1 MHDTLLVSTRKG
13 LFVLEREGAGWRIAA
28 THFLGD
34 RVSVALADPRDGAW
48 YAAMDLGHFGAKL
61 HRSDDRGASWTEIAV
76 PAYGADDDVPVGDGK
91 PSKPATLELIWC
103 LEAGGAAQPGRL
115 WAGTL
120 PGGLFR
126 SDDRGG
132 SWTLVRGLWDHPGR
146 REWFGGGY
154 DVPGLHS
161 ICVDPRDPRTLRV
174 AVSSGGVWRSDD
186 DGATWHTAA
195 DGLFATYMPPER
207 ARDPLIQDPHRMVQ
221 CPGAPDTLWLQHHNG
236 VFRSDDGAR
245 TWQAVPTVV
254 PSVFG
259 FAVAV
264 HPRDPRRAWTV
275 PAVADEKRVPG
286 DGRFV
291 VARTR
296 DGGASFETLDH
307 GLPQARAYD
316 LVYRHGLAI
325 DAGGDR
331 LAMGS
336 TTGGLWTTEDGG
348 DHWLALADRLPPIV
362 AITFADGPMQES
374 TRPRSPP

>member
-1 MHDTLLVSTRKG
+1 MHDALLVSTRKG
-13 LFVLEREGAGWRIAA
+13 LFVLERAVAGWRVAA
-28 THFLGD
+28 VHFLGD
-34 RVSVALADPRDGAW
+34 RVCAALADPRDGAW

-61 HRSDDRGASWTEIAV
+61 HRSDDRGATWTEVAV
-76 PAYGADDDVPVGDGK
+76 PAYGPDDDVPVGDGK
-91 PSKPATLELIWC
+91 PPKPATLELLWC
-103 LEAGGAAQPGRL
+103 LEAGGASQPGRL

-126 SDDRGG
+126 SDDRGA
-132 SWTLVRGLWDHPGR
+132 SWTLVRGLWDDPRR

-161 ICVDPRDPRTLRV
+161 ICVDPRDPRTLRIGI
-174 AVSSGGVWRSDD
+174 SSGGVWRSDD
-186 DGATWHTAA
+186 DGASWEPAA

-221 CPGAPDTLWLQHHNG
+221 CPGAPDTLWIQHHNG

-245 TWQAVPTVV
+245 TWHEVPAVV

-259 FAVAV
+259 FAIAV
-264 HPRDPRRAWTV
+264 HPRDPRSAWTV
-275 PAVADEKRVPG
+275 PAVKDEKRVPV
-286 DGRFV
+286 DGRLV

-296 DGGASFETLDH
+296 DRGETFEALSD

-325 DAGGDR
+325 DRSGDR

-336 TTGGLWTTEDGG
+336 TTGGLWTTDSGG
-348 DHWLALADRLPPIV
+348 DHWYQLPERLPPIV
-362 AITFADGPMQES
+362 AVTFAGKSGE
-374 TRPRSPP
+374 TAKA

>member
-1 MHDTLLVSTRKG
+1 MHDALLVSTRKG
-13 LFVLEREGAGWRIAA
+13 LFVLERAVAGWRVAA
-28 THFLGD
+28 VHFLGD
-34 RVSVALADPRDGAW
+34 RVCAALADPRDGAW

-61 HRSDDRGASWTEIAV
+61 HRSDDRGATWTEVAV
-76 PAYGADDDVPVGDGK
+76 PAYGPDDDVPVGDGK
-91 PSKPATLELIWC
+91 PPKPATLELLWC
-103 LEAGGAAQPGRL
+103 IEAGGASQPGRL

-126 SDDRGG
+126 SDDRGA
-132 SWTLVRGLWDHPGR
+132 SWTLVRGLWDDPRR

-161 ICVDPRDPRTLRV
+161 ICVDPRDPRTLRIGI
-174 AVSSGGVWRSDD
+174 SSGGVWRSDD
-186 DGATWHTAA
+186 DGASWEPAA

-207 ARDPLIQDPHRMVQ
+207 AREPLIQDPHRMVQ
-221 CPGAPDTLWLQHHNG
+221 CPGAPDTLWIQHHNG

-245 TWQAVPTVV
+245 TWHEVPAVV

-259 FAVAV
+259 FAIAV
-264 HPRDPRRAWTV
+264 HPRDPRSAWTV
-275 PAVADEKRVPG
+275 PAVKDEKRVPV
-286 DGRFV
+286 DGRLV

-296 DGGASFETLDH
+296 DRGETFEALSD

-325 DAGGDR
+325 DRSGDR

-336 TTGGLWTTEDGG
+336 TTGGLWTTDSGG
-348 DHWLALADRLPPIV
+348 DHWYQLPERLPPIV
-362 AITFADGPMQES
+362 AVTFAGKSSE
-374 TRPRSPP
+374 TAKA

>member
-1 MHDTLLVSTRKG
+1 MHDALLVSTRKG
-13 LFVLEREGAGWRIAA
+13 LFVLERAVAGWRVAA
-28 THFLGD
+28 VHFLGD
-34 RVSVALADPRDGAW
+34 RVCAALADPRDGAW

-61 HRSDDRGASWTEIAV
+61 HRSDDRGATWTEVAV
-76 PAYGADDDVPVGDGK
+76 PAYGPDDDVPVGDGK
-91 PSKPATLELIWC
+91 PPKPATLELLWC
-103 LEAGGAAQPGRL
+103 IEAGGASQPGRL

-126 SDDRGG
+126 SDDRGA
-132 SWTLVRGLWDHPGR
+132 SWMLVRGLWDDARR

-161 ICVDPRDPRTLRV
+161 ICVDPRDPRTLRIGI
-174 AVSSGGVWRSDD
+174 SSGGVWRSDD
-186 DGATWHTAA
+186 DGASWEPAA

-221 CPGAPDTLWLQHHNG
+221 CPGAPDTLWIQHHNG

-245 TWQAVPTVV
+245 TWHEVPAVV

-259 FAVAV
+259 FAIAV
-264 HPRDPRRAWTV
+264 HPRDPRSAWTV
-275 PAVADEKRVPG
+275 PAVKDEKRVPV
-286 DGRFV
+286 DGRLV

-296 DGGASFETLDH
+296 DRGETFEALSD

-325 DAGGDR
+325 DRSGDR

-336 TTGGLWTTEDGG
+336 TTGGLWTTDSGG
-348 DHWLALADRLPPIV
+348 DHWYQLPERLPPIV
-362 AITFADGPMQES
+362 AVTFAGKSSE
-374 TRPRSPP
+374 TAKA

>member
-1 MHDTLLVSTRKG
+1 MHDALLVSTRKG
-13 LFVLEREGAGWRIAA
+13 LFVLERAVAGWRVAA
-28 THFLGD
+28 VHFLGD
-34 RVSVALADPRDGAW
+34 RVCAALADPRDGAW

-61 HRSDDRGASWTEIAV
+61 HRSDDRGATWTEVAV
-76 PAYGADDDVPVGDGK
+76 PAYGPDDDVPVGDGK
-91 PSKPATLELIWC
+91 PPKPATLELLWC
-103 LEAGGAAQPGRL
+103 IEAGGASQPGRL

-126 SDDRGG
+126 SDDRGA
-132 SWTLVRGLWDHPGR
+132 SWTLVRGLWDDPRR

-161 ICVDPRDPRTLRV
+161 ICVDPRDPRTLRIGI
-174 AVSSGGVWRSDD
+174 SSGGVWRSDD
-186 DGATWHTAA
+186 DGASWEPAA

-221 CPGAPDTLWLQHHNG
+221 CPGAPDTLWIQHHNG

-245 TWQAVPTVV
+245 TWHEVPAVV

-259 FAVAV
+259 FAIAV
-264 HPRDPRRAWTV
+264 HPRDPRSAWTV
-275 PAVADEKRVPG
+275 PAVKDEKRVPV
-286 DGRFV
+286 DGRLV

-296 DGGASFETLDH
+296 DRGETFEALSD

-325 DAGGDR
+325 DRSGDR

-336 TTGGLWTTEDGG
+336 TTGGLWTTDSGG
-348 DHWLALADRLPPIV
+348 DHWYQLPERLPPIV
-362 AITFADGPMQES
+362 AVTFAGKSSE
-374 TRPRSPP
+374 TAKA

>member
-1 MHDTLLVSTRKG
+1 MHDALLVSTRKG
-13 LFVLEREGAGWRIAA
+13 LFVLERAVAGWRVAA
-28 THFLGD
+28 VHFLGD
-34 RVSVALADPRDGAW
+34 RVCAALADPRDGAW

-61 HRSDDRGASWTEIAV
+61 HRSDDRGATWTEVAV
-76 PAYGADDDVPVGDGK
+76 PAYGPDDDVPVGDGK
-91 PSKPATLELIWC
+91 PPKPATLELLWC
-103 LEAGGAAQPGRL
+103 IEAGGASQPGRL

-126 SDDRGG
+126 SDDRGA
-132 SWTLVRGLWDHPGR
+132 SWMLVRGLWDDPRR

-161 ICVDPRDPRTLRV
+161 ICVDPRDPRTLRIGI
-174 AVSSGGVWRSDD
+174 SSGGVWRSDD
-186 DGATWHTAA
+186 DGASWEPAA

-221 CPGAPDTLWLQHHNG
+221 CPGAPDTLWIQHHNG

-245 TWQAVPTVV
+245 TWHEVPAVV

-259 FAVAV
+259 FAIAV
-264 HPRDPRRAWTV
+264 HPRDPRSAWTV
-275 PAVADEKRVPG
+275 PAVKDEKRVPV
-286 DGRFV
+286 DGRLV

-296 DGGASFETLDH
+296 DRGETFEALSD

-325 DAGGDR
+325 DRSGDR

-336 TTGGLWTTEDGG
+336 TTGGLWTTDSGG
-348 DHWLALADRLPPIV
+348 DHWYQLPERLPPIV
-362 AITFADGPMQES
+362 AVTFAGKSSE
-374 TRPRSPP
+374 TAKA

>member
-1 MHDTLLVSTRKG
+1 M
-13 LFVLEREGAGWRIAA
+13 
-28 THFLGD
+28 
-34 RVSVALADPRDGAW
+34 
-48 YAAMDLGHFGAKL
+48 
-61 HRSDDRGASWTEIAV
+61 
-76 PAYGADDDVPVGDGK
+76 
-91 PSKPATLELIWC
+91 
-103 LEAGGAAQPGRL
+103 
-115 WAGTL
+115 
-120 PGGLFR
+120 
-126 SDDRGG
+126 
-132 SWTLVRGLWDHPGR
+132 
-146 REWFGGGY
+146 
-154 DVPGLHS
+154 PGLHS

-186 DGATWHTAA
+186 DGTTWHTAA

-245 TWQAVPTVV
+245 TWHEVSTVV

-259 FAVAV
+259 FAIAV
-264 HPRDPRRAWTV
+264 HPRDPRSAWTV
-275 PAVADEKRVPG
+275 PAVKDEKRVPV
-286 DGRFV
+286 DGRLV

-296 DGGASFETLDH
+296 DRGETFEALSD

-325 DAGGDR
+325 GAGGDR

>member
-1 MHDTLLVSTRKG
+1 MHDALLVSTRKG
-13 LFVLEREGAGWRIAA
+13 LFVLERAVAEEVHRGDAPA
-28 THFLGD
+28 GD
-34 RVSVALADPRDGAW
+34 RVCAALADPRDGAW

-61 HRSDDRGASWTEIAV
+61 HRSDDRGATWTEVAV
-76 PAYGADDDVPVGDGK
+76 PAYGPDDDVPVGDGK
-91 PSKPATLELIWC
+91 PPKPATLELLWC
-103 LEAGGAAQPGRL
+103 IEAGGASQPGRL

-126 SDDRGG
+126 SDDRGA
-132 SWTLVRGLWDHPGR
+132 SWTLVRGLWDDPRR

-161 ICVDPRDPRTLRV
+161 ICVDPRDPRTLRIGI
-174 AVSSGGVWRSDD
+174 SSGGVWRSDD
-186 DGATWHTAA
+186 DGASWEPAA

-221 CPGAPDTLWLQHHNG
+221 CPGAPDTLWIQHHNG

-245 TWQAVPTVV
+245 TWHEVPAVV

-259 FAVAV
+259 FAIAV
-264 HPRDPRRAWTV
+264 HPRDPRSAWTV
-275 PAVADEKRVPG
+275 PAVKDEKRVPV
-286 DGRFV
+286 DGRLV

-296 DGGASFETLDH
+296 DRGETFEALSD

-325 DAGGDR
+325 DRSGDR

-336 TTGGLWTTEDGG
+336 TTGGLWTTDSGG
-348 DHWLALADRLPPIV
+348 DHWYQLPERLPPIV
-362 AITFADGPMQES
+362 AVTFAGKSSE
-374 TRPRSPP
+374 TAKA